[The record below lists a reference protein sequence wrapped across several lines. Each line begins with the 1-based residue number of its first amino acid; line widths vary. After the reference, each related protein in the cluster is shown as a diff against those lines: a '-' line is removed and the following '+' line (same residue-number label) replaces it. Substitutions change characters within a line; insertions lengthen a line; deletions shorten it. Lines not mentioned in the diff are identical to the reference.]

1 MIYLLGIALL
11 IFWAGAVLLILSITH
26 IILAPVPYV
35 LAGWLFL
42 VIVSIVAIWWYDRKL
57 EQLKKKNNEM
67 IDRANAAAKRKVAE
81 MQNKYQNQHQ
91 KHHYPR
97 SLAGAFFIYK
107 MPKISLQSL
116 QNGLKYYVSD
126 LAGWFNISARTAN
139 NNKEITKNG

>member
-26 IILAPVPYV
+26 IILAPVSYV

-81 MQNKYQNQHQ
+81 MQNKYQN
-91 KHHYPR
+91 
-97 SLAGAFFIYK
+97 
-107 MPKISLQSL
+107 
-116 QNGLKYYVSD
+116 
-126 LAGWFNISARTAN
+126 
-139 NNKEITKNG
+139 

>member
-67 IDRANAAAKRKVAE
+67 IDRANAAEKRKVAV
-81 MQNKYQNQHQ
+81 MQNMYQN
-91 KHHYPR
+91 
-97 SLAGAFFIYK
+97 
-107 MPKISLQSL
+107 
-116 QNGLKYYVSD
+116 
-126 LAGWFNISARTAN
+126 
-139 NNKEITKNG
+139 